1 MRSGSSTD
9 SDSDRVNYP
18 LNADEMEEN
27 KDEALV
33 ISIEGPQLQEPASQ
47 ENQSETSIRSQEEP
61 ASQENQSETS
71 IRSLAQSQQEPASQ
85 EEPASTINII
95 EEV

>member
-1 MRSGSSTD
+1 MFSVENEMRSGSSTD

-18 LNADEMEEN
+18 LNADEMEKN
-27 KDEALV
+27 KDEALA
-33 ISIEGPQLQEPASQ
+33 ISIEGPQLQ
-47 ENQSETSIRSQEEP
+47 EP

>member
-1 MRSGSSTD
+1 MFSVENEMRSGASTD
-9 SDSDRVNYP
+9 SDRDRVNYP

-47 ENQSETSIRSQEEP
+47 ENQSETSIRS
-61 ASQENQSETS
+61 
-71 IRSLAQSQQEPASQ
+71 LAQSQ
-85 EEPASTINII
+85 EEPASTINTI
-95 EEV
+95 EEVNILKYDPCP

>member
-1 MRSGSSTD
+1 MFSVENEMRSGASTD
-9 SDSDRVNYP
+9 SDRDRVNYP

-47 ENQSETSIRSQEEP
+47 ENQSETSIRSLAKSQEEP
-61 ASQENQSETS
+61 ASQ
-71 IRSLAQSQQEPASQ
+71 
-85 EEPASTINII
+85 
-95 EEV
+95 

>member
-18 LNADEMEEN
+18 LNADEMEKN
-27 KDEALV
+27 KDEALA
-33 ISIEGPQLQEPASQ
+33 ISIEGPQLQE
-47 ENQSETSIRSQEEP
+47 T